1 MRILCGQCGRT
12 LDVDESAGDR
22 VPCSHCGHEI
32 DLTGLFDE
40 SPAEIDESIDLSAGQ
55 EDTEGFAAQARKAM
69 ERKVRIECGSCQR
82 GLWVSTRLTG
92 KRVRCPGCGK
102 NIRIPSLDE
111 LNDEDEF
118 KMLGLRLAARM
129 GGEDVASL
137 EVDPALGDPE
147 LEQAQADAEMLDAG
161 SPVDPAKRATPGK
174 PHARPTGRPAGPGQ
188 PMTSR
193 EAVSGAASNVR
204 YAAPTAS
211 EPESRKSRLP
221 LLLVALAGV
230 IAAVLIAV
238 ILSGGLEPRL
248 PSDPPGPSGRGT
260 QAGTGQPGTG
270 DGPNGGEKPV
280 ATQPTTGVATTSP
293 TPPQVVQAS
302 ASVSGQSFAVFGT
315 GGYLPAPPGQVYWD
329 VTVQLTAGDEPVDL
343 RIPNR
348 QIAAISA
355 GQSYACLGVPGVDE
369 GPAELLPRAA
379 RRASWT
385 LQPRQVGQATLRFLI
400 PDHLRLVTLKLGAAD
415 DLSVVVDY
423 QPPQHPAGAIAGTFA
438 EAEPRNLAPVLAQ
451 PVMAALQNAYA
462 HEMTVTPDGEAFT
475 VVISAAKVTGT
486 LRADPDGTWTGTLRA
501 AETELPVRLRL
512 LADGD
517 TVLLYLADQPYR
529 QLTYRRKK

>member
-22 VPCSHCGHEI
+22 IPCSHCGHEI

-40 SPAEIDESIDLSAGQ
+40 SPAEVGESIDLSAGQ

-129 GGEDVASL
+129 DGEDAASL

-147 LEQAQADAEMLDAG
+147 LEQAQADAELLDAG
-161 SPVDPAKRATPGK
+161 STVDPAKRAMPPK
-174 PHARPTGRPAGPGQ
+174 PHARSTGRPASPGQ
-188 PMTSR
+188 PKSPRKALGGSASKTLS
-193 EAVSGAASNVR
+193 AAQ
-204 YAAPTAS
+204 ATS
-211 EPESRKSRLP
+211 EPEPRKSRLP
-221 LLLVALAGV
+221 LLLVSVAAV
-230 IAAVLIAV
+230 IAAILIAV
-238 ILSGGLEPRL
+238 ILSGGLDSDLPPEP
-248 PSDPPGPSGRGT
+248 PDEPGRGI

-270 DGPNGGEKPV
+270 DGTNGGGDPV
-280 ATQPTTGVATTSP
+280 PTQPTTGVATTSP
-293 TPPQVVQAS
+293 TPPQVVQAR
-302 ASVSGQSFAVFGT
+302 ASVTGQSFAVFAE

-329 VTVQLTAGDEPVDL
+329 VTVQLTAGDEPIDL

-348 QIAAISA
+348 QIAVISA
-355 GQSYACLGVPGVDE
+355 GQSFACLGVPGDGE
-369 GPAELLPRAA
+369 GPAQLLPRAA
-379 RRASWT
+379 RRANWT
-385 LQPRQVGQATLRFLI
+385 LQPKQVGQATLRFLI
-400 PDHLRLVTLKLGAAD
+400 PSHLRLVTLKLGPVD

-423 QPPQHPAGAIAGTFA
+423 QPPQHPAGAVAGSFA
-438 EAEPRNLAPVLAQ
+438 EVEPRNLAPMLAQ

-462 HEMTVTPDGEAFT
+462 HELTVAAAGEAFA
-475 VVISAAKVTGT
+475 VAIPAAKVTGT
-486 LRADPDGTWTGTLRA
+486 LKPGQDGTWTGTLRA
-501 AETELPVRLRL
+501 ADAELPVRLRL

-517 TVLLYLADQPYR
+517 TAILYLADRPYR